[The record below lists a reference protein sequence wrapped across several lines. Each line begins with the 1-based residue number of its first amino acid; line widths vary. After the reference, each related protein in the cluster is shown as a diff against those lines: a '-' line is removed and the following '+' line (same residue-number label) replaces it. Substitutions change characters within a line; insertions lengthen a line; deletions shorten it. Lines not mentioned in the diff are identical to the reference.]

1 MTASTLHETKDN
13 NHLGMSSSS
22 EDASSRA
29 SSRDSSRHPSLV
41 EEATTTESLVSH
53 LLAAKRS
60 LSSINHVLRANEIV
74 TSTRTALEENVITV
88 ARTDFLRSGID
99 EQVKILEQ
107 AQGGSQRV
115 ERTGKDELDHVMKSV
130 QEADQRLKG
139 TLQSLRD
146 TFVESGLRPIG
157 EEKKKNLLDFVD
169 ESGVQTLV
177 ATIKESVQTAGKGH
191 EDFADTNRA
200 FAEET
205 LNVKKLLR
213 QRNTGMT
220 VHDAND
226 IGTQSPFPD
235 ILDIME
241 DHATEMADNLESLV
255 KHFDLC
261 VLAIKHTE
269 GGDDTAHRLAVDLP
283 EGVAIGEDLVNANP
297 EPISKDER
305 NEMISVIQKDAEQVD
320 EVVSEMRSHIAEM
333 ESQHELLMEH
343 VNACDQDH
351 RNTMSAFR
359 QLEDIGQRLPA
370 FVAQSQVFLM
380 RWDEERA
387 RIDERMEE
395 LEGLREFYDGYLT
408 AYDNLLIE
416 IGRRK
421 ALEMKV
427 GKIVQDTLKKLDR
440 LYETDTEVRDAFKK
454 EQGDFLPI
462 DIWPGMA
469 EGPMK
474 YKLSPVGTEGSI
486 VPEIPESVIQQAI
499 ERVTRNA

>member
-1 MTASTLHETKDN
+1 M
-13 NHLGMSSSS
+13 
-22 EDASSRA
+22 
-29 SSRDSSRHPSLV
+29 
-41 EEATTTESLVSH
+41 
-53 LLAAKRS
+53 
-60 LSSINHVLRANEIV
+60 
-74 TSTRTALEENVITV
+74 
-88 ARTDFLRSGID
+88 D

-115 ERTGKDELDHVMKSV
+115 AQTGKAELDNVMKSV
-130 QEADQRLKG
+130 EEADERLKG
-139 TLQSLRD
+139 TLQVLRD
-146 TFVESGLRPIG
+146 TFVESGLRPMG
-157 EEKKKNLLDFVD
+157 EEKKNLLDFVD
-169 ESGVQTLV
+169 ETGVQTLV
-177 ATIKESVQTAGKGH
+177 ATIKESVHNAGKGH

-200 FAEET
+200 FAEEA
-205 LNVKKLLR
+205 LGVKQLLR
-213 QRNTGMT
+213 QRNARMP
-220 VHDAND
+220 VHNPKDM
-226 IGTQSPFPD
+226 GTQSPFPHV
-235 ILDIME
+235 LDTME

-283 EGVAIGEDLVNANP
+283 EGVAIGEDLVNATP

-305 NEMISVIQKDAEQVD
+305 SEMIGVIEKDAEQVD
-320 EVVSEMRSHIAEM
+320 EVVTEIRSRIGEM

-421 ALEMKV
+421 ALETKV
-427 GKIVQDTLKKLDR
+427 GEIVRDTIKKIDR
-440 LYETDTEVRDAFKK
+440 LYDTDAEVRNAFKK

-469 EGPMK
+469 EGPLK
-474 YKLSPVGTEGSI
+474 YKLSPVDADGSV
-486 VPEIPESVIQQAI
+486 VPEVPESVIKQAI